1 MKRISLILTTLAL
14 FVSCGHNANR
24 IHTLETEEFGQT
36 IKEQRMPLVDVRSA
50 EEYAEGH
57 LAGAVNVDVNKS
69 DFADWVSE
77 MGDTVAVYCLRG
89 GRSLK
94 AAKLLAAKGIVV
106 YNLAGGITE
115 WQNSGGATT
124 KD

>member
-1 MKRISLILTTLAL
+1 
-14 FVSCGHNANR
+14 
-24 IHTLETEEFGQT
+24 
-36 IKEQRMPLVDVRSA
+36 MPLVDVRSA